1 MRRCC
6 RTLAVAVALLTVAGC
21 GRPGVSGA
29 GPAQSPAGE
38 AGTVVRSFPEQINP
52 GARYLVYLHNQFLET
67 AAPGEEH
74 PRFGPYEYE
83 EILSALADRSLIVIA
98 ERREADADPAVWA
111 DRVVRQVRWLIA
123 AGVPANA
130 ITVVGFSKG
139 GAIAI
144 LASAGLAEDGVN
156 FVVLGACGRWIE
168 LRPDL
173 VPHGRLLSIVEAGDE
188 LGGTCR
194 PLFDRAPAGS
204 VTREIEL
211 ELGGGHGA
219 FFTPRDGWIEPTL
232 EWALGAGGAG
242 G

>member
-1 MRRCC
+1 MSRWSP
-6 RTLAVAVALLTVAGC
+6 TLVVAAALLALAGC
-21 GRPGVSGA
+21 GRPDEPGA
-29 GPAQSPAGE
+29 GPAQLPAGE
-38 AGTVVRSFPEQINP
+38 PGTVVRGLPDQIDP

-67 AAPGEEH
+67 AAPGEEY
-74 PRFGPYEYE
+74 PRFGAYEYE
-83 EILSALADRSLIVIA
+83 EILTALADHRLTVIA
-98 ERREADADPAVWA
+98 ERREPDADPAVWA
-111 DRVVRQVRWLIA
+111 DRTVRQVRELIA

-144 LASAGLAEDGVN
+144 LASAGLAENGVN

-173 VPHGRLLSIVEAGDE
+173 VPHGRLLSIVEASDE

-194 PLFDRAPAGS
+194 PLLDRAPAGS

-211 ELGGGHGA
+211 KLGGGHGA

-232 EWALGAGGAG
+232 EWALGG
-242 G
+242 